1 MPEVDILLTTAELA
15 VAFAGF
21 ASLVTIL
28 GRKYSRVD
36 PRIVAM
42 RFRGML
48 TNSLLV
54 VPFSIIPLVLF
65 RYGLSETVVWRLSS
79 VLLALAGGINFL
91 ALLRHGRPLL
101 TGAVPISSVRLA
113 VTSGLFG
120 LAEVVLV
127 LNASG
132 VIEPI
137 AGAAYLTGLLS
148 FLSIAGFAAAWLFVS
163 FLEPPNSE

>member
-1 MPEVDILLTTAELA
+1 MPEVDILLTTAEVA

-28 GRKYSRVD
+28 GSRSSQVN

-54 VPFSIIPLVLF
+54 VAFSMIPLVLF
-65 RYGLSETVVWRLSS
+65 RYGLHETAVWRVSS
-79 VLLALAGGINFL
+79 ALLALAGGINFL
-91 ALLRHGRPLL
+91 ALVLHARPLL
-101 TGAVPISSVRLA
+101 REAVPISSVRRA
-113 VTSGLFG
+113 VTFG
-120 LAEVVLV
+120 LIGSAEVILV

-132 VIEPI
+132 VTEPI
-137 AGAAYLTGLLS
+137 ASAIYLTGLLL
-148 FLSIAGFAAAWLFVS
+148 FLSIAGFAAAWLFIS
-163 FLEPPNSE
+163 FIEPSNS

>member
-28 GRKYSRVD
+28 GRRSSQVD

-91 ALLRHGRPLL
+91 ALLRRGRPLL
-101 TGAVPISSVRLA
+101 AGAVPISSVRLT

-132 VIEPI
+132 VTETI
-137 AGAAYLTGLLS
+137 ASAAYLTGLLS
-148 FLSIAGFAAAWLFVS
+148 FLCIAGFAAAWLFLT
-163 FLEPPNSE
+163 FLEVPNS

>member
-1 MPEVDILLTTAELA
+1 MPEAEILLTTAEIA

-28 GRKYSRVD
+28 GRRSSRVD
-36 PRIVAM
+36 PRIIAM

-54 VPFSIIPLVLF
+54 VAFSMIPLLLF
-65 RYGLSETVVWRLSS
+65 RYGLRETAVWRISS
-79 VLLALAGGINFL
+79 VLLALAGGTNFL
-91 ALLRHGRPLL
+91 ALVLHARPLL
-101 TGAVPISSVRLA
+101 REAVPISSVRRV
-113 VTSGLFG
+113 VTFGLIG
-120 LAEVVLV
+120 LAELVLV

-132 VIEPI
+132 VTEPI
-137 AGAAYLTGLLS
+137 AGAAYLTGLLL

-163 FLEPPNSE
+163 FIESSNSE

>member
-28 GRKYSRVD
+28 AHKSSRVD
-36 PRIVAM
+36 PRIVAI

-54 VPFSIIPLVLF
+54 VAFSMIPLVLF
-65 RYGLSETVVWRLSS
+65 RYGLGETVVWRLSS

-91 ALLRHGRPLL
+91 ALFLRGRPLR
-101 TGAVPISSVRLA
+101 TEAVPISSVRRA
-113 VTSGLFG
+113 VTFGLFG

-132 VIEPI
+132 LTEPI
-137 AGAAYLTGLLS
+137 ASAAYLTGLLL
-148 FLSIAGFAAAWLFVS
+148 FLCIAGFAAAWLFLT
-163 FLEPPNSE
+163 FLEAPN